1 MNAGNTGCEDD
12 MRMCADMRRSV
23 KNRMTESRTENRAG
37 NIASASEVMTETKR
51 EMEMEI
57 KMKIESE
64 LEKESGTRQASAGQ
78 ALQSGIRCA
87 NMEDML
93 QKMEYLEAS
102 IRCGMEQMQH
112 LKLQATR
119 VTSVLSDVK
128 VTNGYRHDALESAV
142 VRLVDLERE
151 IAEDI
156 RCLIE
161 MQRKIGRRLERLGP
175 QSQTVMRMRY
185 LCRKSWKEIADQMDC
200 SLANVYRIHRKA
212 LSELQDME
220 DEEANREQQVI
231 GA

>member
-1 MNAGNTGCEDD
+1 MNARDTGCEDN
-12 MRMCADMRRSV
+12 MRISADMRRSV
-23 KNRMTESRTENRAG
+23 ENRMTESRTENRAG
-37 NIASASEVMTETKR
+37 NIASSSEVMTETKR
-51 EMEMEI
+51 EREREMEMEM

-102 IRCGMEQMQH
+102 IRCGVEQMQH

-161 MQRKIGRRLERLGP
+161 MQRKISRRLERLGP

-212 LSELQDME
+212 LYRGSSP
-220 DEEANREQQVI
+220 
-231 GA
+231 